1 MNTAGSHLTVQ
12 PDKLVSMANQIGRFF
27 STQRGD
33 AAAATAVHIVK
44 FWDPRMREAL
54 LDHLEACG
62 DAGLDEVVRGAARAL
77 KPDGPVKATSP

>member
-1 MNTAGSHLTVQ
+1 MQ
-12 PDKLVSMANQIGRFF
+12 PEKLVSMANQIGRFF

-33 AAAATAVHIVK
+33 AVAAVAMHIMK

-62 DAGLDEVVRGAARAL
+62 GAGIDEVVRGAARAL
-77 KPDGPVKATSP
+77 QPDGPRQGGASAV